1 MSFKVNSPKEPL
13 FTSLVSRT
21 NAILDYGEQIQCAL
35 NINHNH
41 SFGRKFQV
49 CEFRI
54 CRTKKT
60 DYVHLVV
67 IFNHSIGKPDIL

>member
-1 MSFKVNSPKEPL
+1 MSFKVNNPKEPL

-21 NAILDYGEQIQCAL
+21 YAILDYGEQIQCAL

-41 SFGRKFQV
+41 SFGRKFQA

-54 CRTKKT
+54 
-60 DYVHLVV
+60 
-67 IFNHSIGKPDIL
+67 